1 MLISWLHLTS
11 LAVYLG
17 SLVGL
22 RVMVLPA
29 LSVVKNHAEQVRLL
43 ARSLRLYNPLQV
55 GSLGLLV
62 LSGALQL
69 TDLKAAYRE
78 LFLKELGVIL
88 GLKLMFSFVLI
99 VVSTFQSMGVAHRFV
114 RRYEGGEPFSPQ
126 ELQHVTQRL
135 RTSTIVILLLAI
147 ITLWLG
153 VQLRGA

>member
-1 MLISWLHLTS
+1 MLISWLHLAS

-29 LSVVKNHAEQVRLL
+29 LSVVKNHAEQVKLL
-43 ARSLRLYNPLQV
+43 ARSLRLYNPLQI

-62 LSGALQL
+62 LSGAFQL
-69 TDLKAAYRE
+69 TDLKDAYRE

-88 GLKLMFSFVLI
+88 GLKLVFSFVLI

-114 RRYEGGEPFSPQ
+114 RRYEGGESFSPQ
-126 ELQHVTQRL
+126 ELQSVTQRL
-135 RTSTIVILLLAI
+135 GTSTLVILLLAI

>member
-1 MLISWLHLTS
+1 MLISWLHLAS

-29 LSVVKNHAEQVRLL
+29 LSVVKNHAEQVKLL
-43 ARSLRLYNPLQV
+43 ARSLRLYNPLQI

-88 GLKLMFSFVLI
+88 GLKLVFSFVLI
-99 VVSTFQSMGVAHRFV
+99 GVSTFQSMGVAHRFV
-114 RRYEGGEPFSPQ
+114 RRYEGGESFSPQ
-126 ELQHVTQRL
+126 ELQSVTQRL
-135 RTSTIVILLLAI
+135 GTSTLVILLLAI
-147 ITLWLG
+147 ITLWFG
-153 VQLRGA
+153 VQLRGT

>member
-29 LSVVKNHAEQVRLL
+29 LSVVKNHAEQVKLL

-88 GLKLMFSFVLI
+88 GLKLVFSFVLI

-114 RRYEGGEPFSPQ
+114 RRYEGGESFSPQ
-126 ELQHVTQRL
+126 ELHSVTQRL
-135 RTSTIVILLLAI
+135 GTSTLVILLLAI

>member
-17 SLVGL
+17 SLIGL
-22 RVMVLPA
+22 RFMVLPA
-29 LSVVKNHAEQVRLL
+29 LSVIKNHDDQVKLL
-43 ARSLRLYNPLQV
+43 ARSLRLYNPLQT

-62 LSGALQL
+62 LSGAFQL

-88 GLKLMFSFVLI
+88 GLKLIFSFVLI
-99 VVSTFQSMGVAHRFV
+99 VFSTYQSMGVAHRFV
-114 RRYEGGEPFSPQ
+114 RRHEGDESFSPQ
-126 ELQHVTQRL
+126 EFQSVTQRL
-135 RTSTIVILLLAI
+135 STSTVVILLLAI